1 MREELSAKPNSNILL
16 YQTEDGQTRV
26 EVRLQDETVWLSQK
40 LMADLFQKDVR
51 TINEHIK
58 NILADREQASEATIR
73 KFRIVQ
79 IEGKPKL
86 LTKVRSSLF
95 TSLWRIVK
103 NEDLIFGV
111 TNKAFD
117 KKG

>member
-1 MREELSAKPNSNILL
+1 MSGDLPARPDSDMLL
-16 YQTEDGQTRV
+16 YQTEDGKTRV

-58 NILADREQASEATIR
+58 NILAKGEQAAEATIR

-79 IEGKPKL
+79 MEG
-86 LTKVRSSLF
+86 VNDGE
-95 TSLWRIVK
+95 VYQ
-103 NEDLIFGV
+103 
-111 TNKAFD
+111 
-117 KKG
+117 KKE